1 MLKRF
6 IAEVLGTFVLVF
18 IGTTTAVLTGGNLL
32 TTALAFGM
40 ALTAIIYALG
50 GISGGH
56 FNPAVSLGQ
65 WIAKKIS
72 LVEFGFYA
80 LAQLVGALLGTV
92 LLWVFTDFQT
102 ASLGANQLAPM
113 FEAADLGLLVG
124 LLTEVVLTFI
134 FVFVILRVTKDEDK
148 APIAGLVIG
157 LTLTMAVIAGFM
169 ITGGSLNPARSI
181 APALFQGGKAL
192 EQVWFYIVGPL
203 VGGALAGVVANYL
216 HAEE

>member
-1 MLKRF
+1 MLKRI

-18 IGTTTAVLTGGNLL
+18 VGTTTAVLTGGNLL
-32 TTALAFGM
+32 ATALAFGLS
-40 ALTAIIYALG
+40 LTAMIYALG
-50 GISGGH
+50 GVSGGH
-56 FNPAVSLGQ
+56 FNPAVSIAQ
-65 WIAKKIS
+65 WLTKKIS

-80 LAQLVGALLGTV
+80 VAQLVGAILGTL

-113 FEAADLGLLVG
+113 FANADLGLLVG
-124 LLTEVVLTFI
+124 LLAEIVLTFI
-134 FVFVILRVTKDEDK
+134 FVFAILGATKDEDK

-157 LTLTMAVIAGFM
+157 LVLTMVVIAGFM
-169 ITGGSLNPARSI
+169 ITGGSVNPARSL

-203 VGGALAGVVANYL
+203 VGGALAGLVANYL
-216 HAEE
+216 YAEE

>member
-1 MLKRF
+1 
-6 IAEVLGTFVLVF
+6 
-18 IGTTTAVLTGGNLL
+18 
-32 TTALAFGM
+32 
-40 ALTAIIYALG
+40 
-50 GISGGH
+50 
-56 FNPAVSLGQ
+56 
-65 WIAKKIS
+65 
-72 LVEFGFYA
+72 
-80 LAQLVGALLGTV
+80 
-92 LLWVFTDFQT
+92 
-102 ASLGANQLAPM
+102 M